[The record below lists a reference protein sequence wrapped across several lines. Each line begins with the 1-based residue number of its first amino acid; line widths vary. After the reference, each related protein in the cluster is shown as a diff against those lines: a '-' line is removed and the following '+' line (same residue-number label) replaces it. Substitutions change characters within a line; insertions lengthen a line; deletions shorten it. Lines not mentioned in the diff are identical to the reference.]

1 MQAIGV
7 ALLDEYPLWVS
18 ALADLIGRDPSLR
31 VDVTASGGA
40 ELVTRWQATPCP
52 VVIAEPWLRSD
63 DGLDA
68 IATIIGLDPAVT
80 VIAFSRIWDKGH
92 VQQVLDLGARA
103 YVPKSTPIDQMPG
116 IITNA
121 QQGLMTA
128 PVRAG
133 GGGASGL
140 TPREIEV
147 LGLVARGEGN
157 DAIARALRITERTVK
172 FHLQNAYRKLGA
184 RNRTEAA
191 ALARREGVI

>member
-1 MQAIGV
+1 MKPIGV

-18 ALADLIGRDPSLR
+18 ALADLAGRDPSLR
-31 VDVTASGGA
+31 VDVTASSGE
-40 ELVTRWQATPCP
+40 ELVARWQERPCP
-52 VVIAEPWLRSD
+52 IVIAEPWLRSD

-68 IATIIGLDPAVT
+68 IRTILGIDPAVT
-80 VIAFSRIWDKGH
+80 VIAFSRVWDNGH

-116 IITNA
+116 IIANA
-121 QQGLMTA
+121 RQGLVTA
-128 PVRAG
+128 PMRAVG
-133 GGGASGL
+133 EGASGL

-147 LGLVARGEGN
+147 LGLVALGEGN